1 MSSPV
6 NAAASDGPTRS
17 VCVCVCLRVNTHTH
31 TYSTSECERG
41 VSTLDLRRVA
51 VQVGLGFELT
61 TDVSLLC

>member
-17 VCVCVCLRVNTHTH
+17 VCVCEGQHTHTH
-31 TYSTSECERG
+31 THSTSECERG